1 MSSYTW
7 YAPLKSQITRK
18 TFWKSYLAFFW
29 KVDLPELT
37 RRARSTEG
45 AIVTTPSL
53 VIACRQNWVSKNV
66 LARAVNNWSDRIAQ
80 LDQTSCALT
89 HGNSEVLSR
98 SYQSTV
104 WSMVWSILRR
114 CSQFQ
119 DIQKLYLDAALW
131 AVLEHFEAVW
141 RISRDQKKL
150 EKSISKDFWNF
161 VFFSSNFPS
170 TSFFLFFVLNLPK
183 KGPKRGNPIK
193 SLNFFVFCSSPY
205 WNVSKVGHFANF
217 LKFSFGGMLSRARA
231 W

>member
-1 MSSYTW
+1 MIRFG
-7 YAPLKSQITRK
+7 A
-18 TFWKSYLAFFW
+18 FWSGVANFK
-29 KVDLPELT
+29 
-37 RRARSTEG
+37 
-45 AIVTTPSL
+45 I
-53 VIACRQNWVSKNV
+53 SKNST
-66 LARAVNNWSDRIAQ
+66 WMQ
-80 LDQTSCALT
+80 LYDPF
-89 HGNSEVLSR
+89 
-98 SYQSTV
+98 
-104 WSMVWSILRR
+104 WSILRR
-114 CSQFQ
+114 CSKFQ
-119 DIQKLYLDAALW
+119 DIIQKLYLDAALW

-150 EKSISKDFWNF
+150 EKSISRDFWNF

-183 KGPKRGNPIK
+183 KGPKRGNPSV